1 MSNPNLPRH
10 VAIIMDRNGEWAR
23 KRSLS
28 RINGHREGVKAVQRI
43 VESAARMNIE
53 VLSLFAF
60 STENWLRP
68 EDEVSFLMG
77 LLEEYIKK
85 EARRLIK
92 NNIKLVTSGRLDRIP
107 SGVAAAVRDVVAESA
122 ANTGMVL
129 NVALDYGGQDELVN
143 AAKEIA
149 IKVATG
155 EISPDAVD
163 KDLFRQHF
171 YHPELPDVD
180 LLIRT
185 GGVERISNF
194 MLWQLA
200 YAELYFPPVFWP
212 DYSEDDLKEAIEAFG
227 KRERRFGMTGEQ
239 VRKA

>member
-1 MSNPNLPRH
+1 
-10 VAIIMDRNGEWAR
+10 MDRNGEWAR